1 MGILSELKTYIGS
14 QTKRKRV
21 GRGES
26 SGLGKTSG
34 KGNKGQQSRS
44 GGGTRPGF
52 EGGQMPLYRKVPKLK
67 GFKALTQKDYE
78 IVNLSTISD
87 LKLKKVDIT
96 VLKEKGI
103 ISNRTKRIKV
113 LAQGELK
120 DAVTVKAD
128 LFSKKAI
135 ELIEKVGGKA
145 EVVNG

>member
-52 EGGQMPLYRKVPKLK
+52 EGGQMPLYKKVPKLK
-67 GFKALTQKDYE
+67 GFKALTPKDYE
-78 IVNLSTISD
+78 IVNLSTLSD
-87 LKLKKVDIT
+87 LKLKKIDIDI
-96 VLKEKGI
+96 LKAKGI

-120 DAVTVKAD
+120 DPITLKAD

>member
-52 EGGQMPLYRKVPKLK
+52 EGGQMPLYKKVPKLK
-67 GFKALTQKDYE
+67 GFKALTKKDYE
-78 IVNLSTISD
+78 IVNLSTISN

-103 ISNRTKRIKV
+103 INNRTKRLKV

-120 DAVTVKAD
+120 EAVTIKAD
-128 LFSKKAI
+128 IFSKKAV

>member
-44 GGGTRPGF
+44 GGGMRSGF

-78 IVNLSTISD
+78 IVNLSTISE
-87 LKLKKVDIT
+87 LKLKKVDID

-120 DAVTVKAD
+120 EAVTVKAD

-135 ELIEKVGGKA
+135 ELIEHVGGKA

>member
-34 KGNKGQQSRS
+34 KGRKGQQSRS
-44 GGGTRPGF
+44 GGGMRAGF
-52 EGGQMPLYRKVPKLK
+52 EGGQMPLYRKIPKLK

-78 IVNLSTISD
+78 IVNLSTIAN
-87 LKLKKVDIT
+87 LKLKTVDLV

-103 ISNRTKRIKV
+103 ISNRTKKIKV
-113 LAQGELK
+113 LAQGTIKE
-120 DAVTVKAD
+120 AVVVKAD
-128 LFSKKAI
+128 MFSAKAI